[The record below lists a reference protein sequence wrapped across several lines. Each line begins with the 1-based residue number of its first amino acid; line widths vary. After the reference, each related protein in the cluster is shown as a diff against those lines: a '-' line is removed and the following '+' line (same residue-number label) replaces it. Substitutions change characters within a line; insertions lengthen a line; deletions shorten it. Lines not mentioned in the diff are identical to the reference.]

1 MGLPLFFLPNLPG
14 ATFIHGGTF
23 ISDLRAVEE
32 ISASQLWRWNSTTGI
47 LENEGNLWKS
57 NQIWKIEP
65 KGEDLVNIYS
75 EDSQSVYRFFVHSC
89 TISQKSCITNFFVKS
104 RHSLLDFLHLTSF
117 SIIMNG
123 WIIDLLWIQIQFSP
137 KARQILKR
145 CQQIQIL

>member
-65 KGEDLVNIYS
+65 KGEDLVNIYR
-75 EDSQSVYRFFVHSC
+75 EDSQSGEAFLWNKVPNEDGYF
-89 TISQKSCITNFFVKS
+89 TLGTTNGAK
-104 RHSLLDFLHLTSF
+104 FLTPTSE
-117 SIIMNG
+117 G
-123 WIIDLLWIQIQFSP
+123 DLEIAGNFDLS
-137 KARQILKR
+137 K
-145 CQQIQIL
+145 